1 MGFRKWLSSA
11 GGALLG
17 AIPACSAA
25 CSLAPSAY
33 DLEACLTQRDSLQV
47 VILAKVVAVEDLPP
61 RPQMVSEQE
70 VEFEVLRSW
79 RGGNQPTIV
88 ATIGVGEPSGT
99 SCNGIGDLRV
109 KLRQTWLMVGSYDN
123 TGFRPSALKSK
134 LLPDG
139 VVPAEI
145 LKLLES
151 SK

>member
-1 MGFRKWLSSA
+1 
-11 GGALLG
+11 
-17 AIPACSAA
+17 
-25 CSLAPSAY
+25 
-33 DLEACLTQRDSLQV
+33 
-47 VILAKVVAVEDLPP
+47 
-61 RPQMVSEQE
+61 MVSEQE

-123 TGFRPSALKSK
+123 TGLRPSALKSK

-139 VVPAEI
+139 VLPAEI